1 MPLPG
6 FAMSAD
12 GAVTELQ
19 GTLMA
24 DLVGLPAVWPPQEPP
39 EPAA

>member
-6 FAMSAD
+6 FAVSTQ
-12 GAVTELQ
+12 GVVSEVQ

-24 DLVGLPAVWPPQEPP
+24 DLVGLPAIWPPEEPP
-39 EPAA
+39 DPAA